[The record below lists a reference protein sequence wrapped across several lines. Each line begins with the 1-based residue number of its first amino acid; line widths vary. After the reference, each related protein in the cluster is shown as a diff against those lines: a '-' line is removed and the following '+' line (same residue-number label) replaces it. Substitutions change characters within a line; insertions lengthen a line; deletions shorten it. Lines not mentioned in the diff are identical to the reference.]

1 MKKKTLKEKINKVCW
16 WTAGLTVL
24 YFIVGAFLKSD
35 GTKFDPVKTYD
46 LIKDTLTLTATFLA
60 PVAAFVLF
68 SDWRKQHEDVA
79 LESDSTNVFN
89 RLNDVKDKL
98 LEAHFAIDDEKFDV
112 EHVNEILSEITT
124 EIKNIRSVNSQ
135 IKARKNGIN
144 FSECADKLIDGIVAL
159 SLDLSQLSVYKI
171 KILNPEEYNDYVE
184 TSPEEYAEHI
194 QFNYYNALLFQITRS
209 YPNLNT
215 LKANLSSLCDELKV
229 RTS

>member
-16 WTAGLTVL
+16 WAAGLTVL
-24 YFIVGAFLKSD
+24 YFIVGAILKSD

-68 SDWRKQHEDVA
+68 SDWREQHEDVA

-98 LEAHFAIDDEKFDV
+98 LEAQFVIDDEEFIEDSV
-112 EHVNEILSEITT
+112 VNILE
-124 EIKNIRSVNSQ
+124 EIKEELKIIKSLNSH
-135 IKARKNGIN
+135 IKARKNGVK
-144 FSECADKLIDGIVAL
+144 FSEQADQFIQSIELKSLEL
-159 SLDLSQLSVYKI
+159 SELNTLKI
-171 KILNPEEYNDYVE
+171 KMLDPEKYNEFVNTSSEEFVE
-184 TSPEEYAEHI
+184 FIRSDKYDP
-194 QFNYYNALLFQITRS
+194 LLLQITRS

-215 LKANLSSLCDELKV
+215 LKGNLSRLCDDLKV
-229 RTS
+229 RT

>member
-16 WTAGLTVL
+16 WAAGLTVL
-24 YFIVGAFLKSD
+24 YFIVGAILKSD

-68 SDWRKQHEDVA
+68 SDWREQHEDVA

-98 LEAHFAIDDEKFDV
+98 LEAQFVIDDEEFIEDSV
-112 EHVNEILSEITT
+112 VNILE
-124 EIKNIRSVNSQ
+124 EIKEELKIIKSLNSH
-135 IKARKNGIN
+135 IKARKNGVK
-144 FSECADKLIDGIVAL
+144 FSEQADQFIQSIELKSLEL
-159 SLDLSQLSVYKI
+159 SELNTLKI
-171 KILNPEEYNDYVE
+171 KMLDPEKYNEFVNTSSEEFVE
-184 TSPEEYAEHI
+184 FIRSDKYDP
-194 QFNYYNALLFQITRS
+194 LLLQITRS

-215 LKANLSSLCDELKV
+215 LKGNLSRLCDELKV
-229 RTS
+229 RT

>member
-16 WTAGLTVL
+16 WAAGLTML
-24 YFIVGAFLKSD
+24 YFIVGAILKSD
-35 GTKFDPVKTYD
+35 GTKFDTFKTYD

-68 SDWRKQHEDVA
+68 SDWREQHEDVA
-79 LESDSTNVFN
+79 LESDSTKVFN
-89 RLNDVKDKL
+89 RLGEIKDKL

-144 FSECADKLIDGIVAL
+144 FSECADKLIDGIVAI

-171 KILNPEEYNDYVE
+171 KILNPEEHNEYVE

-215 LKANLSSLCDELKV
+215 LKANLSCLCDELKV